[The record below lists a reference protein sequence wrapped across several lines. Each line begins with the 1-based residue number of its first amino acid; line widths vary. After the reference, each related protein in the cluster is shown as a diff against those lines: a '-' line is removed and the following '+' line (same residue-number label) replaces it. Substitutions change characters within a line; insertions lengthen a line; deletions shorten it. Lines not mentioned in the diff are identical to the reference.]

1 MQKFQLPPIYPITA
15 SRPGLNHIELVNTLL
30 EAGAR
35 FFQIREK
42 TLPDSE
48 LYEQLLQVE
57 RSCQISQARF
67 LVNDRV
73 DLALA
78 SKAHGVHLG
87 QTDLPVDAARKL
99 LGEDAILGLST
110 HSRTQFERALK
121 EDVDYLALGPIF
133 ATTSKK
139 SPYPPLGTDVL
150 RQLVTTSP
158 LPVVAIGGITLGT
171 TREVWESGAA
181 SVAVISDIVHA
192 EQPSDRMTEYLEL
205 ARKHFS

>member
-1 MQKFQLPPIYPITA
+1 MQDFQLPPIYPITA
-15 SRPGLNHIELVNTLL
+15 SLPGLNHTELAKSLL
-30 EAGAR
+30 QAGAR
-35 FFQIREK
+35 FFQVREK

-48 LYEQLLQVE
+48 LYTQLLEIE
-57 RSCQISQARF
+57 RLCELSQARF

-87 QTDLPVDAARKL
+87 QTDLPVAAAREL

-110 HSRTQFERALK
+110 HSRTQFERALQ

-133 ATTSKK
+133 TTTSKD
-139 SPYPPLGTDVL
+139 SPYPPLGTDL
-150 RQLVTTSP
+150 LWQLVTSSP
-158 LPVVAIGGITLGT
+158 LPVVAIGGITLET
-171 TREVWESGAA
+171 TREVWATGAA

-192 EQPSDRMTEYLEL
+192 ESPSDRMTEYLEL
-205 ARKHFS
+205 ARKHFR